1 MTEMQRPGTQ
11 SEYPQVQ
18 PTGPDQPTG
27 WVGWVLFAG
36 IMLFMVGTFQAIA
49 GLVALF
55 NHDYYLVTASKLV
68 VHMNFTA
75 WGWIHLVLGVVALFA
90 GYGVMVGQMWA
101 RVFGI
106 AVAFLSAVANLMF
119 IGAYPVWG
127 AIMITVDVLVIYAL
141 AVHGREAKLD

>member
-1 MTEMQRPGTQ
+1 MTEMRQ
-11 SEYPQVQ
+11 SGRYV
-18 PTGPDQPTG
+18 PTGTEREPTG

-36 IMLFMVGTFQAIA
+36 IMLFMIGTFQAIA

-68 VHMNFTA
+68 IHMNYTA
-75 WGWIHLVLGVVALFA
+75 WGWTHLILGVVAVFA
-90 GYGVMVGQMWA
+90 GFGVMTGKMWA

-106 AVAFLSAVANLMF
+106 ALAFLSAVANLAF

-127 AIMITVDVLVIYAL
+127 VIIITVDVLVIYAL
-141 AVHGREAKLD
+141 SVHGSEVKSLD

>member
-1 MTEMQRPGTQ
+1 MTDQRSGTQ
-11 SEYPQVQ
+11 YEYPQVRA
-18 PTGPDQPTG
+18 TGPEQPTG

-36 IMLFMVGTFQAIA
+36 IMLFMIGTFQAIA

-55 NHDYYLVTASKLV
+55 NHSYYLVATNHLAV
-68 VHMNFTA
+68 TWNYTG
-75 WGWIHLVLGVVALFA
+75 WGWTHLILGIVALFA
-90 GYGVMVGQMWA
+90 GFGVMVGQLWA
-101 RVFGI
+101 RIFGI

-127 AIMITVDVLVIYAL
+127 IIMITVDVLVIYAL